1 MSKLNKVVIVGPL
14 APPAGG
20 MANQTVKLAEF
31 LRSEG
36 VVVDIVRTNADYK
49 PAFIGKL
56 PVIRSFF
63 RLASYKLSLFKQL
76 KNSDVVHIMA
86 NSGWS
91 WHLFA
96 APAIV
101 IARILNKP
109 VVLNYRGGYAQS
121 FFEKSWFLVNLTLSK
136 VQAIVVPSV
145 FLQEVFNN
153 FGKTAQVVP
162 NVLDQN
168 LFFVPDSER
177 RPDNLS
183 ERHSGCYLGRNPTPS
198 INAAHLIVTRNLE
211 AIYDVATVINAFSRI
226 KKEFPQA
233 RLSIAGTGP
242 ELTSLEKQVINL
254 KLEKSIAFTGR
265 LSPEKMAQLYQS
277 ADIMLNGST
286 VDNTP
291 NSIIESLACGT
302 PVVTTNAG
310 GIPKLVTHQH
320 DALLIEI
327 GDDMNMA
334 EQAISL
340 LRNEEQRVALIQ
352 NGLNT
357 ITKFFWPNVWLNL
370 KVCYDEAIEK
380 IET

>member
-1 MSKLNKVVIVGPL
+1 MSELEKVVIVGPL

-20 MANQTVKLAEF
+20 MANQTKKLAEF

-36 VVVDIVRTNADYK
+36 FVVDIVRTNADYK
-49 PAFIGKL
+49 PAFIGKV

-63 RLASYKLSLFKQL
+63 RLVAYKLSLFKQL
-76 KNSDVVHIMA
+76 KSADVVHVMA

-101 IARILNKP
+101 IARLLNKP

-121 FFEKSWFLVNLTLSK
+121 FFEKSWFWVNLTLNK

-145 FLQEVFNN
+145 FLQEVFND
-153 FGKTAQVVP
+153 FGKTVQVVP
-162 NVLDQN
+162 NVLDQT
-168 LFFVPDSER
+168 LF
-177 RPDNLS
+177 
-183 ERHSGCYLGRNPTPS
+183 YPS
-198 INAAHLIVTRNLE
+198 QTESNIEKPHLIVTRNLE
-211 AIYDVATVINAFSRI
+211 AIYDVATVINAFVRI

-233 RLSIAGTGP
+233 HLSIAGTGP
-242 ELTSLEKQVINL
+242 ELTSLKKQVIKF
-254 KLEKSIAFTGR
+254 KLESNVTFTGR
-265 LSPEKMAQLYQS
+265 LSPEKMAQLYQN
-277 ADIMLNGST
+277 ADVMLNAST

-310 GIPKLVTHQH
+310 GISKLVKNQF
-320 DALLIEI
+320 DALLVDI
-327 GDDMNMA
+327 GDEKNMA
-334 EQAISL
+334 EQAIFL
-340 LRNEEQRVALIQ
+340 LRNKEQRVELIN

-357 ITKFFWPNVWLNL
+357 ITKFYWPNVWLNL
-370 KVCYDEAIEK
+370 KACYDRVIANER
-380 IET
+380 

>member
-20 MANQTVKLAEF
+20 MANQTLKLAEF

-36 VVVDIVRTNADYK
+36 LVVDIVRTNADYK

-63 RLASYKLSLFKQL
+63 RLVAYKLSLFKQL
-76 KNSDVVHIMA
+76 KSADVVHVMA

-96 APAIV
+96 APAIA

-121 FFEKSWFLVNLTLSK
+121 FFEKSWFWVNLTLNR
-136 VQAIVVPSV
+136 VQAIVVPST
-145 FLQEVFNN
+145 FLQQVFKE
-153 FGKTAQVVP
+153 FSKTAQVVP
-162 NVLDQN
+162 NVLDQH
-168 LFFVPDSER
+168 LF
-177 RPDNLS
+177 
-183 ERHSGCYLGRNPTPS
+183 YPTKIKPN
-198 INAAHLIVTRNLE
+198 INAPHFIVTRNLE
-211 AIYDVATVINAFSRI
+211 AIYDVATVINAFARI

-233 RLSIAGTGP
+233 HLSIAGTGP
-242 ELTSLEKQVINL
+242 ELISLEKQVINL
-254 KLEKSIAFTGR
+254 KLEKSIVFTGR
-265 LSPEKMAQLYQS
+265 LSAEQMAQLYQN
-277 ADIMLNGST
+277 ANVMLNAST

-310 GIPKLVTHQH
+310 GISKLVTHQH

-327 GDDMNMA
+327 GDDKNMA

-340 LRNEEQRVALIQ
+340 LKNEEQRVALID

-357 ITKFFWPNVWLNL
+357 ITKFYWPNVWLNL
-370 KVCYDEAIEK
+370 KACYDSVLANK
-380 IET
+380 R

>member
-1 MSKLNKVVIVGPL
+1 MSTLNKVVIVGPI

-20 MANQTVKLAEF
+20 MANQTKKLAEF

-36 VVVDIVRTNADYK
+36 LIVDIVRTNADYK

-56 PVIRSFF
+56 PVVRSFF
-63 RLASYKLSLFKQL
+63 RLVAYKFSLFRQL
-76 KNSDVVHIMA
+76 KSTDIVHIMA

-121 FFEKSWFLVNLTLSK
+121 FFEKSWFWVDLTLK
-136 VQAIVVPSV
+136 RVQVIVVPST
-145 FLQEVFNN
+145 FLQKIFND
-153 FGKTAQVVP
+153 FGQTVQVVP
-162 NVLDQN
+162 NVLDQR
-168 LFFVPDSER
+168 LF
-177 RPDNLS
+177 
-183 ERHSGCYLGRNPTPS
+183 YPTKIKPN
-198 INAAHLIVTRNLE
+198 INDPYLIVTRNLE
-211 AIYDVATVINAFSRI
+211 AIYDVATAINAFARI
-226 KKEFPQA
+226 KKEFSQA

-242 ELTSLEKQVINL
+242 ELASLEKQVINL
-254 KLEKSIAFTGR
+254 KLEKSITFTGR
-265 LSPEKMAQLYQS
+265 LSPEKMAQLYRN
-277 ADIMLNGST
+277 ADVMLNAST

-310 GIPKLVTHQH
+310 GIPKLVTNQY
-320 DALLIEI
+320 DAILVDI
-327 GDDMNMA
+327 GDDKNMA
-334 EQAISL
+334 EQTIAL
-340 LRNEEQRVALIQ
+340 LKNEEQRTKLIE

-357 ITKFFWPNVWLNL
+357 IGKFYWPNVWLNL
-370 KVCYDEAIEK
+370 KACYDSVIANK
-380 IET
+380 LQQ